1 MANDDRLVEYLRWTA
16 AELHQT
22 QTRLQ
27 EIESERQ
34 EPIAIVGMACRF
46 PGGVR
51 TPEELWD
58 LVDGGQDA
66 ISTFPVDRGWEVD
79 DLRDGRQ
86 QPSYVQLGGFV
97 GDAFDFDAGFFGMGE
112 QEARATEPQQRM
124 LLEVAWEA
132 IEHAGIDPQKLRG
145 TTTGVYAG
153 ATSHGYASRL
163 EQVPADMLGHLGNGS
178 AGSLASGRV
187 AYALGLQGA
196 AVSLDTGCSSALVAT
211 HLACHALRQGESG
224 LALAGGVALFYTPGT
239 IAVTASAPGMFASDG
254 RCKPFAAAADGM
266 VYGEGAGMLLLQ
278 RLSDARREGRRI
290 HGLIRGSAVNQDGA
304 TTGLSAPSGP
314 SQQRVIRAALAGA
327 GLAPTDVDA
336 VEGHGT
342 GTAMGDLIEAQAVL
356 ATYGQDRPADRP
368 VRLGTIKPHIG
379 HTQAAAG
386 VAGIIKTV
394 MALRNEALPATLNID
409 RPAPHVSWSSGRVQL
424 LTERSDWP
432 RGEQPRRCGV
442 SAFSV
447 SGTNAHVVVEEAPED
462 TEPEAPADGTPDG
475 VLPWV
480 LSARGVPA
488 LRAQARALAA
498 RLAGDEQ
505 VRPAD
510 VGRSLAA
517 TRTVFE
523 NRAVVVG
530 ADRTELL
537 AALDALA
544 GGADHPGL
552 VTSDGPVV
560 ATMGATAFV
569 LNGDEPGRPDTTAE
583 LHARYPA
590 FAAAFDETAA
600 LLDAHLDRPL
610 HAAPEPGGEDDV
622 RLRARSFAARIAQV
636 RLLAEAGVRPQVVVS
651 HPAGVLAAAVVAG
664 VLQLP
669 EACRLVVHGT
679 DDLDGTEFT
688 AARQIVPVVGGLTG
702 ERITTAEQWA
712 VQLGRPAPEQQD
724 DDARPAVTGAAAN
737 VAVLVELGS
746 AATADV
752 PLPVKAGRPAPPR
765 LSLAATADRSAAETL
780 VRVLAHLHTTGTAVT
795 WTALFHGDLTARH
808 IPLPTYPFQRRRY
821 WLYDEDAPGA
831 ASGRDDTTADAR
843 FWEAVDSGDP
853 AAVARALDTGDPDRD
868 TLRQMLPALAQW
880 RRRRQWWY
888 RTAWKA
894 LPDVSAPRL
903 SGTWLL
909 VTAPG
914 APADTVADALRRHGA
929 DVVPVDAAPDDTAAG
944 RLTEALAA
952 HPVTGVLS
960 LLALG
965 DDTDPH
971 DGPLPALAPTAAL
984 ATALHRAADGIPLWI
999 ATRGA
1004 VVTGPRGSTPRPAQ
1018 AQLWGLGTALATEH
1032 PGGRVGLVDLPDHF
1046 DDRTA
1051 RWLAAA
1057 LAARTG
1063 EEGAAAGNTG
1073 NADSAEYEVAI
1084 RLDGRYAR
1092 RLVRTVP
1099 GPAVPD
1105 GRLPHGTVLL
1115 TGADT
1120 ELGGHAARWLAQSGA
1135 EQLLLVAGSLPSEE
1149 LTAELI
1155 AAGSRV
1161 TAVVADPA
1169 DREALDRVVA
1179 AASPEHPLTAVV
1191 HLASALDGDPGRL
1204 DTARITR
1211 EWPRGVTA
1219 AAHLC
1224 ALAEERGLA
1233 LVLCSSAAG
1242 LLPVPDL
1249 GNQAPA
1255 QAQLA
1260 ALADGCRSRG
1270 VPVLSVALGAYDESA
1285 APSAA
1290 AKQLLGDGMSALPA
1304 RSVAAALRQAVESGT
1319 TSVVLAD
1326 IDWDRAARPPA
1337 GRNLTEELLSRP
1349 AAGRTGEPPQ
1359 SGLAQSSAR

>member
-66 ISTFPVDRGWEVD
+66 ISSFPVDRGWEVD
-79 DLRDGRQ
+79 DLRGAGRQ
-86 QPSYVQLGGFV
+86 QPSYAQLGGFV
-97 GDAFDFDAGFFGMGE
+97 HDAFDFDAEFFGMGE

-132 IEHAGIDPQKLRG
+132 IEHAGIDPQRLRG
-145 TTTGVYAG
+145 TSTGVYTG
-153 ATSHGYASRL
+153 ATAHGYASRL
-163 EQVPADMLGHLGNGS
+163 EHVPADMLGHLGNGS

-187 AYALGLQGA
+187 AYTLGLQGA

-239 IAVTASAPGMFASDG
+239 IAVTAGAPGMMAADG

-278 RLSDARREGRRI
+278 RLSDARREGRRV

-304 TTGLSAPSGP
+304 STGLSAPNGP
-314 SQQRVIRAALAGA
+314 SQQRVIRAALASA
-327 GLAPTDVDA
+327 RLSPTDVDA

-386 VAGIIKTV
+386 VAGIIKMV
-394 MALRNEALPATLNID
+394 MALRNETLPATLNID

-424 LTERSDWP
+424 LTERTDWP

-447 SGTNAHVVVEEAPED
+447 SGTNAHVVVEEAPRD
-462 TEPEAPADGTPDG
+462 TEPDAPADDTPHG

-488 LRAQARALAA
+488 LRAQARTLAA
-498 RLAGDEQ
+498 RLAADPQ
-505 VRPAD
+505 TRPAD
-510 VGRSLAA
+510 VGWSLAA

-523 NRAVVVG
+523 NRAVVLG

-537 AALDALA
+537 TALDALA

-552 VTSDGPVV
+552 VTSDGPVS

-569 LNGDEPGRPDTTAE
+569 LNGDEPGRPDTAAE
-583 LHARYPA
+583 LHARFPA
-590 FAAAFDETAA
+590 FATAFDETAA
-600 LLDAHLDRPL
+600 LFDAHLEPSLRPAL
-610 HAAPEPGGEDDV
+610 AQAGEPGEAEV
-622 RLRARSFAARIAQV
+622 RTRARSFAVRIAFV
-636 RLLAEAGVRPQVVVS
+636 RLLAEAGVRPQVVVC
-651 HPAGVLAAAVVAG
+651 HPAGVLAAAVLAG
-664 VLQLP
+664 VLELP
-669 EACRLVVHGT
+669 EACRLVAQGT
-679 DDLDGTEFT
+679 EGLDGTEF
-688 AARQIVPVVGGLTG
+688 AAGRQAVPVVSGLTG
-702 ERITTAEQWA
+702 ERITTPEQWA
-712 VQLGRPAPEQQD
+712 EQLGRPAPARQD
-724 DDARPAVTGAAAN
+724 QAAARPAVTGAAAN
-737 VAVLVELGS
+737 VAVLLELGS
-746 AATADV
+746 APTADV
-752 PLPVKAGRPAPPR
+752 PLPTKAGRPAPRR

-780 VRVLAHLHTTGTAVT
+780 IRVLARLHTTGTAVT
-795 WTALFHGDLTARH
+795 WSALFDAELTPRQ

-821 WLYDEDAPGA
+821 WLYDEDAPGV
-831 ASGRDDTTADAR
+831 ASGRDDTTAEAR
-843 FWEAVDSGDP
+843 FWDAVDSGDP

-888 RTAWKA
+888 RIAWKA
-894 LPDVSAPRL
+894 LADVPAPRL
-903 SGTWLL
+903 SGTWLV

-914 APADTVADALRRHGA
+914 EPADTVADALRRHGA
-929 DVVPVDAAPDDTAAG
+929 DVVLVDAAPDEAAMTG

-952 HPVTGVLS
+952 HPVAGVLS
-960 LLALG
+960 LLALDG
-965 DDTDPH
+965 DADGDAY
-971 DGPLPALAPTAAL
+971 DGPSAALAPTVALAAAL
-984 ATALHRAADGIPLWI
+984 DRGTDGPPLWI

-1004 VVTGPRGSTPRPAQ
+1004 VVTGPRGSTPRPVQ
-1018 AQLWGLGTALATEH
+1018 AQFWGLGNALATEH
-1032 PGGRVGLVDLPDHF
+1032 PASWGGLVDLPDRF

-1051 RWLAAA
+1051 RRLAGV
-1057 LAARTG
+1057 LAARDG
-1063 EEGAAAGNTG
+1063 EAVEN
-1073 NADSAEYEVAI
+1073 EIAI
-1084 RLDGRYAR
+1084 RVDGCFAR
-1092 RLVRTVP
+1092 RLVRTAP
-1099 GPAVPD
+1099 GPAASD
-1105 GRLPHGTVLL
+1105 GWRPHGTVLL

-1120 ELGGHAARWLAQSGA
+1120 ELGGHAARWLAQAGA

-1149 LTAELI
+1149 LTAELT
-1155 AAGSRV
+1155 AAGTRV

-1179 AASPEHPLTAVV
+1179 AVPPEHPLTAVV
-1191 HLASALDGDPGRL
+1191 HLASALDGDAGRL
-1204 DTARITR
+1204 DTARLAG

-1224 ALAEERGLA
+1224 ALAEDRGST
-1233 LVLCSSAAG
+1233 LVVCSSVAG
-1242 LLPVPDL
+1242 LLPAPDL

-1260 ALADGCRSRG
+1260 ALADRCRTRG
-1270 VPVLSVALGAYDESA
+1270 VPVVSVALGSYDESA

-1326 IDWDRAARPPA
+1326 IDWDRTARPSA
-1337 GRNLTEELLSRP
+1337 GRTLTEELLPGP

-1359 SGLAQSSAR
+1359 SGLASSSAR